1 MYILSSSIEIE
12 KSGPVW
18 TLWLN
23 RPRINNAYNAE
34 LLDALEL
41 GVRDAERD
49 ASNRIIV
56 VRGRGESFCAGA
68 DIGWLAAEASWSSLA
83 DRVSGVFNGIAE
95 SSRITVAAVHGW
107 TVAGGFELMLAC
119 DLAVAADD
127 ARIGDFHIRNG
138 LFGGAGVIYR
148 LPRLVGPR
156 KARELMLSGEIL
168 SGVQAKDWNL
178 VNAVAPLDQLD
189 RLVSDFTAR
198 FVDRKPEIVRLTKQ
212 ALIDAADADFES
224 AARIQRATS
233 DAVARTAGAQAGVAA
248 FLEGRDG

>member
-1 MYILSSSIEIE
+1 LSPSIEIE

-41 GVRDAERD
+41 GLRDAERD
-49 ASNRIIV
+49 ASNRVVV
-56 VRGRGESFCAGA
+56 VRGRGGSFCAGA
-68 DIGWLAAEASWSSLA
+68 DIGWLAAEATWSPLA
-83 DRVSGVFNGIAE
+83 DRVSSVFRAIAE

-156 KARELMLSGEIL
+156 KARELMLSGDIL
-168 SGVQAKDWNL
+168 SGAAAKEWNL

-198 FVDRKPEIVRLTKQ
+198 FVDRSPEIVRLTKQ
-212 ALIDAADADFES
+212 ALVDAADADFES
-224 AARIQRATS
+224 AAHIQRVTS
-233 DAVARTAGAQAGVAA
+233 DAVARTAEAQAGVAA
-248 FLEGRDG
+248 FLEGHHG

>member
-1 MYILSSSIEIE
+1 LSPSIEIE

-23 RPRINNAYNAE
+23 RPRINNAYDAE

-41 GVRDAERD
+41 GLRGAERD
-49 ASNRIIV
+49 ASNRVVV

-68 DIGWLAAEASWSSLA
+68 DIGWLAAEATWSPLA
-83 DRVSGVFNGIAE
+83 DRVSSVFKGIAE

-119 DLAVAADD
+119 DFAVAADD

-138 LFGGAGVIYR
+138 LFGGAGLIYR

-168 SGVQAKDWNL
+168 SGAQAKDWNL
-178 VNAVAPLDQLD
+178 VNATAPPDRLD
-189 RLVSDFTAR
+189 RVVTDFTAR
-198 FVDRKPEIVRLTKQ
+198 FVDRSPEIVRLTKQ

-224 AARIQRATS
+224 ATRIERATS
-233 DAVARTAGAQAGVAA
+233 DAVARTAQARAGVAA
-248 FLEGRDG
+248 FLEGHHG

>member
-1 MYILSSSIEIE
+1 LSPSIEIE

-23 RPRINNAYNAE
+23 RPRINNAYDAE

-41 GVRDAERD
+41 GLRDAERD
-49 ASNRIIV
+49 AANRV
-56 VRGRGESFCAGA
+56 VVIRGRGESFCAGA
-68 DIGWLAAEASWSSLA
+68 DVGWLAAEATWSPLA
-83 DRVSGVFNGIAE
+83 ERVSSVFKGIAQ
-95 SSRITVAAVHGW
+95 SSRITVAALHGW

-119 DLAVAADD
+119 DFAVAADD

-168 SGVQAKDWNL
+168 SGAQAKDWNL
-178 VNAVAPLDQLD
+178 VNATAPPDRLD
-189 RLVSDFTAR
+189 RLVTDFTAR
-198 FVDRKPEIVRLTKQ
+198 FVDRSPEIVRLTKQ

-224 AARIQRATS
+224 ATRIERATS
-233 DAVARTAGAQAGVAA
+233 DEVARTAEAQAGVAA
-248 FLEGRDG
+248 FRQGQHG

>member
-1 MYILSSSIEIE
+1 MSPPIEIE
-12 KSGPVW
+12 KNGPVW

-23 RPRINNAYNAE
+23 RPRINNAYDAE

-41 GVRDAERD
+41 GIHDAERD
-49 ASNRIIV
+49 ATNRVAVI
-56 VRGRGESFCAGA
+56 RGRGGSFCTGA
-68 DIGWLAAEASWSSLA
+68 DIGWLSGEATWSVLA
-83 DRVSGVFNGIAE
+83 DRVSSVFRGIAE
-95 SSRITVAAVHGW
+95 SPRITVAAVHGW

-119 DLAVAADD
+119 DFALAAED

-156 KARELMLSGEIL
+156 KARELMLSGEVL
-168 SGVQAKDWNL
+168 SGAEAKDWNL

-198 FVDRKPEIVRLTKQ
+198 FVDRSAEIVRLTKQ

-224 AARIQRATS
+224 AAQIQRVTS
-233 DAVARTAGAQAGVAA
+233 DAVAHTAQARAGVAA
-248 FLEGRDG
+248 LLEGHHG